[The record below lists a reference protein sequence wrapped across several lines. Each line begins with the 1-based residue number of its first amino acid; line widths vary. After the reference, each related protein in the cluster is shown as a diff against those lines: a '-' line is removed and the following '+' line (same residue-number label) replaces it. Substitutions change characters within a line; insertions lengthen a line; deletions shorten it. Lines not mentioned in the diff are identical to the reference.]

1 MKNKSSIEY
10 YEFAKRL
17 QREKVVDFGC
27 NEDEIKTKRNLNFHG
42 KLWVHTSLKNENI
55 DAERLKNGDEDYW
68 QEVKKKIKELIKL

>member
-42 KLWVHTSLKNENI
+42 KL
-55 DAERLKNGDEDYW
+55 
-68 QEVKKKIKELIKL
+68 